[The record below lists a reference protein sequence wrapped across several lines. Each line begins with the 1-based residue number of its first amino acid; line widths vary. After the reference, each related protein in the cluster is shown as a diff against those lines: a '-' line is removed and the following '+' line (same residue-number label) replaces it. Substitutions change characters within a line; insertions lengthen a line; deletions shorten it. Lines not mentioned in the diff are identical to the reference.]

1 MQKIINDPSMVVD
14 QMLEGFAKA
23 HGDLVSVTENERV
36 LKYREAPV
44 QGKVGIVTGGT
55 SLLSSAT

>member
-44 QGKVGIVTGGT
+44 QGKVGIVTG
-55 SLLSSAT
+55 